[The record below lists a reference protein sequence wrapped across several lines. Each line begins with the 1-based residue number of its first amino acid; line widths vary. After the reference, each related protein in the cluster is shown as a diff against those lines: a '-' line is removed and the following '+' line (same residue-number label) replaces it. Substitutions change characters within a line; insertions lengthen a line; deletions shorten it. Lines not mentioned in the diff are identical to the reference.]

1 MAESEY
7 AEAALWLQT
16 TSHTVCVVCFNF
28 AAFTKILRFKPISLG
43 FCALWGRGK
52 YWEVS
57 VYVFDFASDVFR
69 NDLGYQHPSKWR
81 DGVEDGDYRW

>member
-7 AEAALWLQT
+7 AEAALLAAN
-16 TSHTVCVVCFNF
+16 TSHPECVVCFNS

-43 FCALWGRGK
+43 SCALWGGGK

-57 VYVFDFASDVFR
+57 VYVFDFASDVYR
-69 NDLGYQHPSKWR
+69 NGLGYQHPSKWR
-81 DGVEDGDYRW
+81 DGVEDGDCRW